1 MSIRTNTNFRLRDE
15 SRRPIALPATLQ
27 DLLQRNGMH
36 AQIVENGQNFALLV
50 QGHDSP
56 VLSYN
61 LTRHQLQALT
71 DFGTNHANK
80 KAYNTFASIV
90 ANDFDLPR
98 NYVHARNAN
107 GRVAMGLH
115 GYRVGTGEPTNEA
128 RAEQARL
135 GYALQGGGRPIGQ
148 YGRMPMDGYHTHR
161 PHGWQA
167 MDRGGFHHPFLG
179 WTPRQQMG
187 YHMRRI
193 GDEAYFVGAPMTP
206 VRPDGRIKPGELS
219 AGGYGFYYKGGQQQQ
234 QAPQQ
239 IVDPLAQLQTVLPQV
254 QVIERKP
261 ADTGIPYKEAI
272 TSDVYFSNEKWQE
285 VLSSHGI
292 IIDAD
297 KKSLTIQSS
306 EVPAD
311 LNYNL
316 KPDELK
322 ILIANDLKTASVQ
335 QRLDVINSVI
345 GGDFADKITKEML
358 DGKQTLS
365 INMKPEA
372 LAEVKQRLGIIE
384 PQLQQLEQE
393 SIHAEQLQ
401 QAKTELPPLVEGA
414 SVHGK
419 DLEME
424 ATGKGW
430 YREGAHGREVAVDE
444 IRVEPVRSVPSA
456 EESNRE
462 SKHPEGEVKYKMTA
476 VINGEAISH
485 EITQKQYNKF
495 MALDDEHR
503 MKLFAKVFP
512 EVDIKKIPKED
523 RLPSEERDRGPRV
536 PFGQKLLMAL
546 SVAGEATGMIRGMAH
561 DVGHIRRDLSGSSPE
576 RYVEGHAEF
585 PHSRGGIY
593 YKPGVDTYNEVA
605 SRAFDAGMQAEYM
618 HHELHHG
625 M

>member
-1 MSIRTNTNFRLRDE
+1 MSIRTNTNG
-15 SRRPIALPATLQ
+15 RPISLPASLQ
-27 DLLQRNGMH
+27 DLLLRNGMH
-36 AQIVENGQNFALLV
+36 AQIVENGGQFALVV

-56 VLSYN
+56 VLSYG

-90 ANDFDLPR
+90 ANDFELPR

-115 GYRVGTGEPTNEA
+115 GYRIGVGE
-128 RAEQARL
+128 
-135 GYALQGGGRPIGQ
+135 
-148 YGRMPMDGYHTHR
+148 YGRMPMDGYHPLMGALHHHH
-161 PHGWQA
+161 PYGWMA

-193 GDEAYFVGAPMTP
+193 GGEAYFAGAPMTP

-239 IVDPLAQLQTVLPQV
+239 MVDPLAELQAVLPQV

-272 TSDVYFSNEKWQE
+272 TSDVYFTNEKWQE

-292 IIDAD
+292 VIDAD

-311 LNYNL
+311 LNYDL

-322 ILIANDLKTASVQ
+322 MLTANDLRTASVQ
-335 QRLDVINSVI
+335 QRLDVLNTVI
-345 GGDFADKITKEML
+345 GGDFADKITREML
-358 DGKQTLS
+358 DGRQTLS
-365 INMKPEA
+365 INMRAEA
-372 LAEVKQRLGIIE
+372 LAEVKQSLGIVE
-384 PQLQQLEQE
+384 PQLQQQQQE
-393 SIHAEQLQ
+393 AIQAGQSQ
-401 QAKTELPPLVEGA
+401 QVIEKPTNPGIELPPLAEGA
-414 SVHGK
+414 SVHGN
-419 DLEME
+419 DLVLESE
-424 ATGKGW
+424 GKGW
-430 YREGAHGREVAVDE
+430 YREGAHGREVTVGE
-444 IRVEPVRSVPSA
+444 IRVEPVCPVAHNEAANADLEATDIRL
-456 EESNRE
+456 
-462 SKHPEGEVKYKMTA
+462 PEGEIKYKMTA

-523 RLPSEERDRGPRV
+523 RLPVEERDRGPRV
-536 PFGQKLLMAL
+536 PFGERLLMAL
-546 SVAGEATGMIRGMAH
+546 SVAGEATGILRGMAH
-561 DVGHIRRDLSGSSPE
+561 DVGHIRHDLNGSAPE
-576 RYVEGHAEF
+576 HYVEGHAESI
-585 PHSRGGIY
+585 HGRCGVY
-593 YKPGVDTYNEVA
+593 CKPGVDTYNEVA
-605 SRAFDAGMQAEYM
+605 SRAFDAGMQAEHM

-625 M
+625 I